1 MILHGCLEESKK
13 HCFPSKTEEYNP
25 TKQKTL
31 GKQNKIRA
39 MLPESS
45 RQSAEGPTCK
55 LRGQLELAPPSRGQ
69 RRESLSPFSF
79 LFHFFICS
87 FSFFRFFSF
96 AVFAF
101 SAGASM
107 TSAGASMRELL
118 LMDSAIQQ
126 CNVDCRHCF
135 GIGVGVGWVGN

>member
-1 MILHGCLEESKK
+1 MMQNHLEISVKYFFFDPK
-13 HCFPSKTEEYNP
+13 RAKLV
-25 TKQKTL
+25 QKSDGNL
-31 GKQNKIRA
+31 
-39 MLPESS
+39 
-45 RQSAEGPTCK
+45 
-55 LRGQLELAPPSRGQ
+55 
-69 RRESLSPFSF
+69 SLSPFSF
-79 LFHFFICS
+79 LFYFHFF
-87 FSFFRFFSF
+87 FFIFLSF

>member
-1 MILHGCLEESKK
+1 M
-13 HCFPSKTEEYNP
+13 
-25 TKQKTL
+25 
-31 GKQNKIRA
+31 
-39 MLPESS
+39 
-45 RQSAEGPTCK
+45 EGPTFK
-55 LRGQLELAPPSRGQ
+55 LRGQLELAPQSRGQ

-79 LFHFFICS
+79 LFHLFICYSS
-87 FSFFRFFSF
+87 FFFRFLSF

-126 CNVDCRHCF
+126 
-135 GIGVGVGWVGN
+135 